1 LTHRP
6 PTPSTALS
14 VLLHERRSV
23 GLAYLFWAMAFLAIP
38 LGLPGLHGLHR
49 FYCSKPRSGALW
61 LVSFGLLGIGQLIDL
76 FLIPGMVEQANQDLL
91 LQQVQQVQQAQG
103 GQNLPVLPSLE
114 KQLLQLARQRT
125 PGGFTLNDAL
135 LEVDLLPGQ
144 GSASITKEIQRLLE
158 ADLLHV
164 GNDERGRVIYLE
176 P

>member
-6 PTPSTALS
+6 PSPSTALS

-23 GLAYLFWAMAFLAIP
+23 GLAYVLWAMAFLAIP

-76 FLIPGMVEQANQDLL
+76 FLIPGMVEKANQDLL
-91 LQQVQQVQQAQG
+91 LQQPRAQPD
-103 GQNLPVLPSLE
+103 LPVLPSLE

-144 GSASITKEIQRLLE
+144 SSASITKEIQRLLE

-164 GNDERGRVIYLE
+164 GNDERGRVVYLE

>member
-6 PTPSTALS
+6 PSPSTALS

-76 FLIPGMVEQANQDLL
+76 FLIPGMVEKANQDLL
-91 LQQVQQVQQAQG
+91 LQQPRAQPD
-103 GQNLPVLPSLE
+103 LPVLPSLE

-135 LEVDLLPGQ
+135 LVVDLLPGQ
-144 GSASITKEIQRLLE
+144 SSASITKEIQRLLE

-164 GNDERGRVIYLE
+164 GNDERGRVVYLE

>member
-1 LTHRP
+1 MTHRP
-6 PTPSTALS
+6 PSPSTALS

-23 GLAYLFWAMAFLAIP
+23 GLAYVLWAMAFLAIP

-76 FLIPGMVEQANQDLL
+76 FLIPGMVEKANQDLL
-91 LQQVQQVQQAQG
+91 LQQPRAQPD
-103 GQNLPVLPSLE
+103 LPVLPSLE

-144 GSASITKEIQRLLE
+144 SSASITKEIQRLLE

-164 GNDERGRVIYLE
+164 GNDERGRVVYLE

>member
-1 LTHRP
+1 MTNRP
-6 PTPSTALS
+6 PSPSTALS

-23 GLAYLFWAMAFLAIP
+23 GLAYVLWAMAFLAIP

-76 FLIPGMVEQANQDLL
+76 FLIPGMVEKANQDLL
-91 LQQVQQVQQAQG
+91 LQQPRAQPD
-103 GQNLPVLPSLE
+103 LPVLPSLE

-144 GSASITKEIQRLLE
+144 SSASITKEIQRLLE

-164 GNDERGRVIYLE
+164 GNDERGRVVYLE

>member
-1 LTHRP
+1 
-6 PTPSTALS
+6 
-14 VLLHERRSV
+14 
-23 GLAYLFWAMAFLAIP
+23 LAIP

-91 LQQVQQVQQAQG
+91 LQQVQPEQG
-103 GQNLPVLPSLE
+103 RQNLPVLPSLE

-144 GSASITKEIQRLLE
+144 SSASITKEIQRLLE

-164 GNDERGRVIYLE
+164 GNDERGRVVYLE

>member
-1 LTHRP
+1 MTHRP
-6 PTPSTALS
+6 PSPSTALS

-76 FLIPGMVEQANQDLL
+76 FLIPGMVEKANQDLL
-91 LQQVQQVQQAQG
+91 LQQPRAQPD
-103 GQNLPVLPSLE
+103 LPVLPSLE

-144 GSASITKEIQRLLE
+144 SSASITKEIQRLLE

-164 GNDERGRVIYLE
+164 GNDERGRVVYLE

>member
-1 LTHRP
+1 MTHRP
-6 PTPSTALS
+6 PSPSTALS

-76 FLIPGMVEQANQDLL
+76 FLIPGMVEKANQDLL
-91 LQQVQQVQQAQG
+91 LHQPRAQPD
-103 GQNLPVLPSLE
+103 LPVLPSLE

-144 GSASITKEIQRLLE
+144 SSASITKEIQRLLE

-164 GNDERGRVIYLE
+164 GNDERGRVVYLE

>member
-91 LQQVQQVQQAQG
+91 LQQPRAQPD
-103 GQNLPVLPSLE
+103 LPVLPSLE

-144 GSASITKEIQRLLE
+144 SSASITKEIQRLLE

>member
-6 PTPSTALS
+6 PSPSTALS

-76 FLIPGMVEQANQDLL
+76 FLIPGMVEKANQDLL
-91 LQQVQQVQQAQG
+91 LQQPRAQPD
-103 GQNLPVLPSLE
+103 LPVLPSLE
-114 KQLLQLARQRT
+114 KQLLKLARQRT

-144 GSASITKEIQRLLE
+144 SSASITKEIQRLLE

-164 GNDERGRVIYLE
+164 GNDERGRVVYLE

>member
-1 LTHRP
+1 MISAC
-6 PTPSTALS
+6 PSLASRSGFGPLR
-14 VLLHERRSV
+14 LDPFNERRSV
-23 GLAYLFWAMAFLAIP
+23 AFSYGLWCLSLVGVCGVHRLYNRKP
-38 LGLPGLHGLHR
+38 L
-49 FYCSKPRSGALW
+49 SGILW
-61 LVSFGLLGIGQLIDL
+61 LCTFGLFGIGQLIDL

-91 LQQVQQVQQAQG
+91 LQQPRAQPD
-103 GQNLPVLPSLE
+103 LPVLPSLE

-144 GSASITKEIQRLLE
+144 SSASITKEIQRLLE

-164 GNDERGRVIYLE
+164 GNDERGRVVYLE

>member
-6 PTPSTALS
+6 PSPSTALS

-76 FLIPGMVEQANQDLL
+76 FLIPGMVEKANQDLL
-91 LQQVQQVQQAQG
+91 LQQPRAQPD
-103 GQNLPVLPSLE
+103 LPVLPSLE

-144 GSASITKEIQRLLE
+144 SSASITKEIQRLLE

-164 GNDERGRVIYLE
+164 GNDERGRVVYLE

>member
-1 LTHRP
+1 MTHRP
-6 PTPSTALS
+6 PSPSTALS

-23 GLAYLFWAMAFLAIP
+23 GLAYLLWAMAFLAIP

-76 FLIPGMVEQANQDLL
+76 FLIPGMVEKANQDLL
-91 LQQVQQVQQAQG
+91 LQQPRAQPD
-103 GQNLPVLPSLE
+103 LPVLPSLE

-135 LEVDLLPGQ
+135 LEVNLLPGQ
-144 GSASITKEIQRLLE
+144 SSASITKEIQRLLE

-164 GNDERGRVIYLE
+164 GNDERGRVVYLE

>member
-1 LTHRP
+1 LTNRP
-6 PTPSTALS
+6 PSPSTALS

-23 GLAYLFWAMAFLAIP
+23 GLAYVLWAMAFLAIP

-76 FLIPGMVEQANQDLL
+76 FLIPGMVEKANQDLL
-91 LQQVQQVQQAQG
+91 LQQPRAQPD
-103 GQNLPVLPSLE
+103 LPVLPSLE

-144 GSASITKEIQRLLE
+144 SSASITKEIQRLLE

-164 GNDERGRVIYLE
+164 GNDERGRVVYLE

>member
-1 LTHRP
+1 LASRSGFGP
-6 PTPSTALS
+6 LRLDPFN
-14 VLLHERRSV
+14 ERRSV
-23 GLAYLFWAMAFLAIP
+23 AFSYGLWCLSLVGVCGVHRLYNRKP
-38 LGLPGLHGLHR
+38 L
-49 FYCSKPRSGALW
+49 SGILW
-61 LVSFGLLGIGQLIDL
+61 LCTFGLFGIGQLIDL
-76 FLIPGMVEQANQDLL
+76 FLLPGMVEQP
-91 LQQVQQVQQAQG
+91 QG
-103 GQNLPVLPSLE
+103 VHELPVLPSLE

-144 GSASITKEIQRLLE
+144 SSASITKEIQRLLE

>member
-1 LTHRP
+1 MTHRLP
-6 PTPSTALS
+6 SPSTVLA

-23 GLAYLFWAMAFLAIP
+23 GLAYLLWAMAFLAVP

-91 LQQVQQVQQAQG
+91 LQQVQQEPG
-103 GQNLPVLPSLE
+103 RQNLPVLPSLE

-144 GSASITKEIQRLLE
+144 SSASITKEIQRLLE

>member
-1 LTHRP
+1 LTNRP
-6 PTPSTALS
+6 PSPSTALS

-23 GLAYLFWAMAFLAIP
+23 GLAYVLWAMAFLAIP

-76 FLIPGMVEQANQDLL
+76 FLIPGMVEKANQDLL
-91 LQQVQQVQQAQG
+91 LQQPRAQPD
-103 GQNLPVLPSLE
+103 LPVLPTLE

-144 GSASITKEIQRLLE
+144 SSASITKEIQRLLE

-164 GNDERGRVIYLE
+164 GNDERGRVVYLE

>member
-6 PTPSTALS
+6 PSPSTALS

-23 GLAYLFWAMAFLAIP
+23 GLAYLLWAMAFLAIP

-76 FLIPGMVEQANQDLL
+76 FLIPGMVEKANQDLL
-91 LQQVQQVQQAQG
+91 LQQPRAQPD
-103 GQNLPVLPSLE
+103 LPVLPSLE

-135 LEVDLLPGQ
+135 LEVNLLPGQ
-144 GSASITKEIQRLLE
+144 SSASITKEIQRLLE

-164 GNDERGRVIYLE
+164 GNDERGRVVYLE

>member
-1 LTHRP
+1 MTHRP
-6 PTPSTALS
+6 PSPSTALS

-76 FLIPGMVEQANQDLL
+76 FLIPGMVEKANQDLL
-91 LQQVQQVQQAQG
+91 LQQPRAQPD
-103 GQNLPVLPSLE
+103 LPVLPSLE
-114 KQLLQLARQRT
+114 KQLLKLARQRT

-144 GSASITKEIQRLLE
+144 SSASITKEIQRLLE

-164 GNDERGRVIYLE
+164 GNDERGRVVYLE